1 MARQGT
7 SQTLTIIAP
16 ARGWL
21 LPLEDAPDPAFAAG
35 ALGPGVTIELLDES
49 IVSPCSG
56 RVVSIASSLHAVTIE
71 TQGGARLLI
80 HCGIDTV
87 TLDGRPFT
95 VMVEEGQQVGPGDTL
110 LTVDLEAVVAAG
122 KSLSTPVVLIE
133 AAGHALAVLPPPS
146 GLIDAGTPLFEL
158 HQSEDG
164 EKPTAQGGA
173 TTCSR
178 TIALPLPHG
187 LHARPSAA
195 IAAEAARWEGP
206 VLIRCGANSADAR
219 SVTELMKL
227 GAEHGASLQVETGG
241 SDAAQA
247 LAAMVDLIAS
257 GAGDEIA
264 PVPSSDATAT
274 RQTLLKRAPVTRAAS
289 EPNLIPGVAAAPG
302 EALGPAYYLTRARL
316 DISEASQ
323 GAEAEKARLESA
335 LAQLCADLGNS
346 DGEGGDSD
354 DAASGVRAAH
364 LAILGDPALL
374 DSVTQQIEGGKSAAT
389 AWQSVMSAE
398 AASLRALPDARLAER
413 ADDFADLEQQLLR
426 ILIGS
431 KADLSAPQGSI
442 VIASDLYPSDLAPL
456 ARAGIAG
463 IATMSG
469 GATSHLAI
477 LAASA
482 GIPMV
487 VALGKPLCAVEE
499 GDAVH
504 LDGDGGNLRHRLED
518 HERDEIARR
527 VERRAATYA
536 EALAEA
542 HRDTFLASGERIE
555 VFANLGSL
563 ADAEEAVSLGAE
575 GSGLL
580 RTEFLFLDRPTP
592 PGEGEQ
598 ADIYRTIMD
607 RFDGKPVIIRTLD
620 IGADKPAPY
629 LPLDAEDNPALGVR
643 GVRISERYPEL
654 LETQL
659 RAIIGAAGERTCHIM
674 APMVTSQD
682 EIASLRKVAD
692 AVARELGHLAPVKLG
707 AMVETPACALLA
719 ADLVGQLDFLSVGTN
734 DLTQYTLA
742 MDRTNPELAALLDP
756 MHPAV
761 LRLIAM
767 TGEAASAARCDLG
780 VCGNAAGDATAAP
793 VLVGLGATELSVS
806 AARIPEIKRQ
816 LRGLTLDQCRA
827 AARAAIAQASPAAA
841 RAAANEAL
849 IAGGQE

>member
-1 MARQGT
+1 MALQAT
-7 SQTLTIIAP
+7 PQALTIGSP

-21 LPLEDAPDPAFAAG
+21 LPLEDAPDPAFASG
-35 ALGPGVTIELLDES
+35 ALGEGVTIELLGEL
-49 IVSPCSG
+49 VLAPCAG
-56 RVVSIASSLHAVTIE
+56 RVVSLASSRHAVTIE
-71 TQGGARLLI
+71 THTGAQLLI

-87 TLDGRPFT
+87 ALDGAPFE
-95 VMVEEGQQVGPGDTL
+95 VMVQEGQEVAAGDPL
-110 LTVDLEAVVAAG
+110 LKVDLEAVVAAG
-122 KSLSTPVVLIE
+122 KSLSTPVILIE
-133 AAGHALAVLPPPS
+133 ASGHTLSVVTPS
-146 GLIDAGTPLFEL
+146 SRLVETGVPLFQLVRCEDCDDRETA
-158 HQSEDG
+158 SE
-164 EKPTAQGGA
+164 K
-173 TTCSR
+173 TTHSQ

-187 LHARPSAA
+187 LHARPAAA

-206 VLIRCGANSADAR
+206 VRIGCGGNSANAR

-227 GAEHGASLQVETGG
+227 GAQHGASLHIATGG
-241 SDAAQA
+241 RDADDA
-247 LAAMVDLIAS
+247 LAAMVALITA
-257 GAGDEIA
+257 GAGDTVA
-264 PVPSSDATAT
+264 PVPSTTSPSDKPV
-274 RQTLLKRAPVTRAAS
+274 LLQRAPATNATG
-289 EPNLIPGVAAAPG
+289 EGNLLPGVAAAPG
-302 EALGPAYYLTRARL
+302 EALGPAYYVTRARL

-323 GAEAEKARLESA
+323 GAHAERERLNGA
-335 LAQLCADLGNS
+335 LAQLRSALAES
-346 DGEGGDSD
+346 DGDGGD
-354 DAASGVRAAH
+354 AASSGVRAAH
-364 LAILGDPALL
+364 RAILGDPALL
-374 DSVTQQIEGGKSAAT
+374 ESVTQQVDSGKSAAT

-431 KADLSAPQGSI
+431 TADLSAPQGSI

-463 IATMSG
+463 IATMAG

-487 VALGKPLCAVEE
+487 VALGKALCEVEE
-499 GDAVH
+499 GDTIH
-504 LDGDGGNLRHRLED
+504 LDGDGGTLRHQLEN
-518 HERDEIARR
+518 HEQDEIARR

-598 ADIYRTIMD
+598 TDIYRTIMD

-659 RAIIGAAGERTCHIM
+659 RAIIGAAGERACHIM

-827 AARAAIAQASPAAA
+827 AAQAAIAQASPAAA
-841 RAAANEAL
+841 RAAANEART
-849 IAGGQE
+849 AGGQE